1 MFKMLNI
8 ELASEFIVM
17 AATLMYIKSRTLLP
31 RHHQPPEEDAEE
43 DDPRWDLIRQLIEY
57 KKFKDA
63 AEFLGKRE
71 VEQQDM
77 FAAHPEKPEL
87 PKDEPE
93 SMPEIGIFD
102 LIRAFQKVLSRFE
115 DSRELGEIV
124 DDRFTVSDKIDYLL
138 THIEP
143 GRSLR
148 FIELFER
155 ATSRTEV
162 IVTFLA
168 LLELIKLR
176 QFRVEQSEALGEI
189 SITRSENAGRL
200 DEDDYAGIDEA

>member
-1 MFKMLNI
+1 MRARLGVWAVL
-8 ELASEFIVM
+8 LALSCSDRPV
-17 AATLMYIKSRTLLP
+17 
-31 RHHQPPEEDAEE
+31 PEHFSGDGQSGEPCEVDQDCVEGSVCFGDVCVQE
-43 DDPRWDLIRQLIEY
+43 GQFRVSLSWDRVT
-57 KKFKDA
+57 D
-63 AEFLGKRE
+63 
-71 VEQQDM
+71 
-77 FAAHPEKPEL
+77 
-87 PKDEPE
+87 
-93 SMPEIGIFD
+93 FD